1 MTLCSVLFTSIS
13 IGWFLPPAAYA
24 DSSAPI
30 KVTAVEFTSTPAP
43 SNPMEMTTPYTR
55 SQAVV
60 TLADGSKATYSLT
73 FQPLQ
78 RSGDYIAGWYY
89 GLVVDK
95 NGAPILKSP
104 RTARAMSRAARSSQ
118 PAPTVCRCWLSLAPR

>member
-1 MTLCSVLFTSIS
+1 MTLYGVLFTSIFV
-13 IGWFLPPAAYA
+13 GWLLPPAYA
-24 DSSAPI
+24 GGPAPI

-43 SNPMEMTTPYTR
+43 SNVMEMTTPYTR

-104 RTARAMSRAARSSQ
+104 RTARAMSRAVRSSR
-118 PAPTVCRCWLSLAPR
+118 PAPTACRCSLSPAPR